1 MYTVVAGYLK
11 YKEHRIWEKIGSR
24 DDEEE
29 LKNMLVLAPDY
40 DTELLNLS
48 FLAQRVILQYWFVT
62 ILRIFLV
69 GAKLL
74 APICCDHLVMMTSE
88 NTQNKVI
95 KISVRNN

>member
-40 DTELLNLS
+40 DTELLNLTFFGS
-48 FLAQRVILQYWFVT
+48 EGHTAILVCDYFEDIYGWCKALGPNL
-62 ILRIFLV
+62 LRPSSDDDIREYP
-69 GAKLL
+69 KQ
-74 APICCDHLVMMTSE
+74 S
-88 NTQNKVI
+88 NKNFS
-95 KISVRNN
+95 KE